1 MSHAKDQRVERTYTP
16 LPEELMEGMNQ
27 LRINQDLFDVT
38 VIVGNKPFQAHKAVL
53 ASLSGYFQV
62 MFTNRGFVDMKKSE
76 IQIKEEGLSP
86 ESFDQLLEFMYTSKV
101 AITSI
106 ERVIDLLQVAGF
118 LQVNGAVTLCVDYL
132 KEVVCN
138 QSISFEMAH
147 DLSCIANR
155 LDHPDLKN
163 LVDRYVGQ
171 NMVEFI
177 KTPEFLEQ
185 MPALYLEEL
194 LKREDLNETTSEDAL
209 LEVVVA
215 WLQFDWDARKT
226 NTISLLQNIRFGVIP
241 NHNISDILGEEIE
254 AIAKEII
261 NKEDDI
267 CSTHRGTLTVIL
279 GDIKASFQVVRKD
292 QERQGFRNATT
303 KDMLNP
309 DVQTQDLLSSVQ
321 VERSA
326 IYPYSCIQNEE
337 SQYRNHPPWGRAM
350 YDVMPDDQ
358 EINFGNASH
367 KVLTNLPEFY
377 VAERSDDECNGWT
390 VAGYS
395 EVQSCLHMVK
405 PLMSGSRLWYI
416 CALHGGKIGGSGY
429 QFGMDTGDH
438 PTLGHKLMIRYPQE
452 FSVIPTKVILPE
464 WKLATYEE
472 VESNIK
478 LVKSLLKGKKSA
490 FVCLL
495 QGGTLSGE
503 ELGFQLKPTEANALV
518 LVDHQIVVKTK

>member
-267 CSTHRGTLTVIL
+267 CSTHRGTLTVMV
-279 GDIKASFQVVRKD
+279 GDIKVSFLVVRND
-292 QERQGFRNATT
+292 QQRQGFRKATMI
-303 KDMLNP
+303 DLRHQLDEMQ
-309 DVQTQDLLSSVQ
+309 VLLSRVQ
-321 VERSA
+321 VAWNTINPA
-326 IYPYSCIQNEE
+326 ILARVLLKY
-337 SQYRNHPPWGRAM
+337 NHAMQEDNKAIIFHDAGRTRR
-350 YDVMPDDQ
+350 
-358 EINFGNASH
+358 H
-367 KVLTNLPEFY
+367 KILTNFPTFHIAKIL
-377 VAERSDDECNGWT
+377 DECNGWS
-390 VAGYS
+390 VAKYS
-395 EVQSCLHMVK
+395 EVEACLHINVI
-405 PLMSGSRLWYI
+405 PLLKIASIRHSCKLQD
-416 CALHGGKIGGSGY
+416 GKIGGVDRLKCRKG
-429 QFGMDTGDH
+429 
-438 PTLGHKLMIRYPQE
+438 I
-452 FSVIPTKVILPE
+452 ILIS
-464 WKLATYEE
+464 TI
-472 VESNIK
+472 S
-478 LVKSLLKGKKSA
+478 S
-490 FVCLL
+490 
-495 QGGTLSGE
+495 
-503 ELGFQLKPTEANALV
+503 
-518 LVDHQIVVKTK
+518 